1 MDEKKTAERLRQSML
16 PPGSGASLCA
26 TRHAGLVSIEPLTAS
41 AEAWLNAY
49 AGDEASWMGPCL
61 MVEMRY
67 WRDLADAAIEAGLTF
82 ERDAMLN

>member
-1 MDEKKTAERLRQSML
+1 MDEKNVERLRKAMV

-26 TRHAGLVSIEPLTAS
+26 TRHAGLVSVEPLTVS

-61 MVEMRY
+61 MIEMRY
-67 WRDLADAAIEAGLTF
+67 WPELAEAAIAAGLTF
-82 ERDAMLN
+82 ERDAMPN